1 MYHKVLPIVLLTATL
16 LSCDR
21 KRTPI
26 IPNSNGNINS
36 VNVVMPTDLWEG
48 EVGQVVRD
56 MYAYPAEGLPQ
67 QEPLFDLNQMPP
79 EVFTGFARSG
89 RNVIWVGLSNQIE
102 VRIDEDYYAR
112 PQIMAVFSAPQPA
125 ALIESII
132 SQAPKVINRFKD
144 QERKERL
151 RRIQKS
157 TFDQHGLE
165 EQFGLQMTMPSSYRV
180 VKRSRETVW
189 LQREVQKG
197 HINLLIYT
205 TDNNL
210 ELINQN
216 NLSGAIAL
224 RDSIGKAFVPGR
236 LPNTHMITEAAY
248 EPYIYKTQF
257 FGKTALEVRGTWE
270 VKGDFMA
277 GPFLQY
283 ITNDPQ
289 KQRQLVLEG
298 FVFAPS
304 TAKRDYIF
312 EVETILKS
320 AQSLERP

>member
-1 MYHKVLPIVLLTATL
+1 
-16 LSCDR
+16 
-21 KRTPI
+21 
-26 IPNSNGNINS
+26 
-36 VNVVMPTDLWEG
+36 MPTDLWEG